1 MPDVKENRL
10 PVFSWENLATTNI
23 ELAKKFY
30 QGLFGWDVTD
40 IPTGT
45 YGTHS
50 FFSLHGKEV
59 CSVSEIK
66 EKQRK
71 SFASQ
76 WVPYISIENIEELI
90 GRIQNA
96 GGAVLDAISPIA
108 DAGQT
113 TIIKDP
119 TNAIFAVWHP
129 SKNAR
134 LHRNEV
140 PGMPCFH
147 ELMTTNL
154 DMAGMFYVKIFNWR
168 PRAENF
174 GDITYIMFN
183 AENLNVGSMM
193 GVPNQNFQPRWITYW
208 CVQDCDRSL
217 RKALSLGGKISKT
230 VEIIKRKGRYAIL
243 ADPLGAIFGIMEPV
257 N

>member
-119 TNAIFAVWHP
+119 PTQYLP
-129 SKNAR
+129 
-134 LHRNEV
+134 
-140 PGMPCFH
+140 
-147 ELMTTNL
+147 
-154 DMAGMFYVKIFNWR
+154 
-168 PRAENF
+168 F
-174 GDITYIMFN
+174 G
-183 AENLNVGSMM
+183 
-193 GVPNQNFQPRWITYW
+193 
-208 CVQDCDRSL
+208 
-217 RKALSLGGKISKT
+217 
-230 VEIIKRKGRYAIL
+230 IL
-243 ADPLGAIFGIMEPV
+243 AKMLGFTGMRFQECHASM
-257 N
+257 NL